1 MHMGG
6 PWGWGGGDYLGV
18 GSSRHKK
25 KLLSLFHYFGWLA
38 FFFQVGGGELCCFF
52 FFFLATAMAYNS
64 RLLEKETDK
73 KMGLLCD
80 CV

>member
-1 MHMGG
+1 MII
-6 PWGWGGGDYLGV
+6 WEWD
-18 GSSRHKK
+18 RADTKK

-38 FFFQVGGGELCCFF
+38 FFFSGRGWRIMLLFF
-52 FFFLATAMAYNS
+52 SFLATAMAYNS

-73 KMGLLCD
+73 KMGLPCD